1 MKRQRLVFAVALI
14 LIVAGQL
21 ITRFAAP
28 ETHIFGNVLF
38 FGSHWGR
45 DRLFNEADE
54 PMTSAMS
61 NSETASAQL

>member
-28 ETHIFGNVLF
+28 ETHIFGNVLRF
-38 FGSHWGR
+38 LGAIGGVIGFSMKPTNR
-45 DRLFNEADE
+45 
-54 PMTSAMS
+54 
-61 NSETASAQL
+61 